1 MSSWDRFVYLFSV
14 YPACSS
20 LHFSVKVWVWTLD
33 FFSSLSF
40 IALLDSEACA
50 CCSTVSVVTRGLNH
64 RLSWAEFVYL
74 WFSGGEMLCFL
85 LCLTANGTVPL
96 YGSFYSEKHRRGQ
109 KEGRR
114 SEEMLCH
121 MLTNISQRWRSNWN
135 WMERWIQRGMSRW
148 NWHVVQYWSK
158 AAGVD
163 ERNDSC
169 ADAGTVMEESREDV

>member
-1 MSSWDRFVYLFSV
+1 MN
-14 YPACSS
+14 
-20 LHFSVKVWVWTLD
+20 VWVWTLD
-33 FFSSLSF
+33 IFSSLSF

-50 CCSTVSVVTRGLNH
+50 CCPTVSVVTRGLNH
-64 RLSWAEFVYL
+64 RLSWADFFYL

-96 YGSFYSEKHRRGQ
+96 YGSCYSEKHRRGQ

-121 MLTNISQRWRSNWN
+121 MLTYISQRRRSNWN
-135 WMERWIQRGMSRW
+135 WLERWIQRGMSRW
-148 NWHVVQYWSK
+148 NWHRQYWSK
-158 AAGVD
+158 AGAD

-169 ADAGTVMEESREDV
+169 ADAGTVMEESWEDV